1 MNMFRK
7 IFAMILALTLTLPLA
22 IGAQAAET
30 TTNDLIR
37 QMLGY
42 YLYYRNEAQTDFDLL
57 LEEMEEQDPALAE
70 TWEDI
75 LDFWV
80 DLNQEMEVMDPI
92 LPDGLP
98 TDDSLCIVVMG
109 FYLESD
115 GGIRKELEDRLNV
128 ALASAEKYPN
138 AYILVTGGGTAAGN
152 NKVTEAGQMAKW
164 LVSHGISQDRIIK
177 EAQASSTIENAQFG
191 SQLLYRD
198 YPQIKSLAVVTS
210 DYHIRR
216 SCLYFNTQA
225 ALDAH
230 SANTEAIRVI
240 AAASCPIK
248 GQSATDEDTQ
258 VEGMCILTGLKLK
271 DLTKSELSVLEEIS
285 VSASGARAL
294 YSTGRSRDITE
305 EATFDVLK
313 IGDKGIESVT
323 VTYTEN
329 DITKT
334 TVIGPEDLPEGITPK
349 LPGDFNF
356 ASAVTTATEAPT
368 ELPTEEATEPVLEA
382 LPPVM
387 EQGSIPTTAEKEA
400 PITLS
405 TALLMAGG
413 CMLLLAVLIVAK
425 ARISKKQK

>member
-1 MNMFRK
+1 MKMFRK
-7 IFAMILALTLTLPLA
+7 IFAVVLVLTLALPLA
-22 IGAQAAET
+22 IGAKAAET
-30 TTNDLIR
+30 TTDDLIR
-37 QMLGY
+37 QMLSY

-57 LEEMEEQDPALAE
+57 LEEMEKQDPALAE
-70 TWEDI
+70 TWDGI

-80 DLNQEMEVMDPI
+80 DLNQEMEVMEPI

-164 LVSHGISQDRIIK
+164 LVKHGISQDRIIK
-177 EAQASSTIENAQFG
+177 EAKASSTIENAQFG

-230 SANTEAIRVI
+230 SANTEAIRVV

-271 DLTKSELSVLEEIS
+271 DLTKPELSVLEEIS
-285 VSASGARAL
+285 VSASGAMAL
-294 YSTGRSRDITE
+294 YSTGLSRDIAE
-305 EATFDVLK
+305 EATFEVLEM
-313 IGDKGIESVT
+313 GDKGIESIT
-323 VTYTEN
+323 VTYTEKG
-329 DITKT
+329 ITKT
-334 TVIGPEDLPEGITPK
+334 TVIGLEDLPDGISVN
-349 LPGDFNF
+349 LPAVSNF
-356 ASAVTTATEAPT
+356 AGIGVTTTEAPT
-368 ELPTEEATEPVLEA
+368 EAATEAIPET

-405 TALLMAGG
+405 TALLMAGA

-425 ARISKKQK
+425 VRISKKQK